1 MKYGNKLCPESN
13 TTLRLKQRG
22 LVLWAGEKFHLRAPF
37 PDWNLLLKQLCPPPK
52 DEKVRVGFLCNL
64 YTLSRPLILAPE
76 SKTWCRSLQISRQSL
91 LCGLG
96 HPLALI
102 LDTSQWQTKLSVGR
116 ELGNAI
122 SSEPAG
128 CLVSLYHYFLRS
140 QKFQTGAWAS
150 R

>member
-13 TTLRLKQRG
+13 TTLGLKQRG
-22 LVLWAGEKFHLRAPF
+22 LVLWAGKRFHLRAPL
-37 PDWNLLLKQLCPPPK
+37 PDWNLLLTQLYPRPK
-52 DEKVRVGFLCNL
+52 DEKVRVGSLCNL

-76 SKTWCRSLQISRQSL
+76 SKTWCWCLQIRRQSL

-96 HPLALI
+96 HPAALL

-122 SSEPAG
+122 NSEPTG
-128 CLVSLYHYFLRS
+128 CQVSLYHYFLRS
-140 QKFQTGAWAS
+140 QKFQKHAF
-150 R
+150 